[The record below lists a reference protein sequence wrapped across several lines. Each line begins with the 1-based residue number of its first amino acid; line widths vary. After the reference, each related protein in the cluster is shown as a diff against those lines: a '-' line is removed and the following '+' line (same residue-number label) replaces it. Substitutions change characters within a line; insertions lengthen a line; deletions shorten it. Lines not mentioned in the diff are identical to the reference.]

1 MAKKNE
7 NKKRPVIQVKT
18 FNWKAV
24 LRKVEIQ
31 GENDSYKSELL
42 TSEVLT
48 LLKPNMDKVNDLI
61 KSGTDHDKEIAEHL
75 FKISVQLN
83 NFASKLHGDDK
94 KAINKNS
101 KEAIRELAKKDFNFR
116 PSRAFEYIR
125 LAKSE
130 SVMKLKLSIS
140 HLIELSRLNEVDL
153 QNLLKEKQEK
163 DLAKMKFL
171 QIQTLVKDF
180 NSSKRKSKTKNATP
194 TITSDFKK
202 FVCNIDKVQ
211 DSFTENTLDDFSV
224 KKLEAF
230 ATWAM
235 KTANNYYTK
244 KVA

>member
-7 NKKRPVIQVKT
+7 TRKRPIIQVET

-42 TSEVLT
+42 TSEVLAQ
-48 LLKPNMDKVNDLI
+48 LKPNMDKVNDLI

-83 NFASKLHGDDK
+83 NSASKIYGDDK

-101 KEAIRELAKKDFNFR
+101 KEAIRELAKKDFNFK

-130 SVMKLKLSIS
+130 PVMKLKLSIS

-180 NSSKRKSKTKNATP
+180 NSSKRKSKPKNTASKS
-194 TITSDFKK
+194 TSDFEK
-202 FVCNIDKVQ
+202 FICNMDKVLY
-211 DSFTENTLDDFSV
+211 SFTENTLDDFSV

-230 ATWAM
+230 ANWARIQA
-235 KTANNYYTK
+235 KNYYSK
-244 KVA
+244 KAA